1 MRYVV
6 INTDNEYA
14 EHIAAGKKHSDYRYQ
29 NYVLETS
36 SCCGS
41 LDEAITRVNTYADY
55 ELSMQTDPIILK
67 HKTLK
72 GVYGALGYRSD
83 DYYYGRVTDPAS
95 RPNINVPPLDK
106 HYIVNLIIEET
117 SPWFNCAPG
126 DNTPIGEIFTNPKV
140 QTMSLV
146 RLMYEAYTEH
156 VGKVLLNKNNY
167 YTP

>member
-14 EHIAAGKKHSDYRYQ
+14 EHIATGKKHSGYHYQ
-29 NYVLETS
+29 NYVLEAS
-36 SCCGS
+36 SCYSS
-41 LDEAITRVNTYADY
+41 LDEAITRVNAYANY

-67 HKTLK
+67 HKTLN
-72 GVYGALGYRSD
+72 GVYGALGYWSD
-83 DYYYGRVTDPAS
+83 AYYGRVTDPAS
-95 RPNINVPPLDK
+95 RPDINTPPLDK

-126 DNTPIGEIFTNPKV
+126 DNTPIGEIFTNLNIQV
-140 QTMSLV
+140 DMSV
-146 RLMYEAYTEH
+146 YDAYTEH